1 MQERSSHGWHGAAQ
15 KVSKGES
22 AESTLTSTRSES
34 DPSVARGAALD
45 AFFRAPPDPS
55 VQVIAINHQATEQN
69 QGSLRE
75 LFGIEV
81 RYPCKA
87 GQESGRKGLSLTGG
101 EAADVPLRTRST
113 T

>member
-34 DPSVARGAALD
+34 DPSVARGASLD
-45 AFFRAPPDPS
+45 AFFLAPPDPS
-55 VQVIAINHQATEQN
+55 VQVIVINHQAIKQN
-69 QGSLRE
+69 QASLRE
-75 LFGIEV
+75 LFSIDV

-101 EAADVPLRTRST
+101 EAADVPLRARST